1 MRFPIYIYSISVFKK
16 KTIIL
21 NTLMDR
27 NIFCIHAQ
35 LFKTVKCGSI
45 FLKLN
50 VFIYAALCKKDQMSS
65 AYKRTKSHLN
75 TAPRSS
81 TYLDTLPR
89 KPVLFGK
96 KRKKNAF

>member
-1 MRFPIYIYSISVFKK
+1 
-16 KTIIL
+16 
-21 NTLMDR
+21 MDPY
-27 NIFCIHAQ
+27 
-35 LFKTVKCGSI
+35 
-45 FLKLN
+45 LKLIF
-50 VFIYAALCKKDQMSS
+50 FIYASLCKEDQMSS

-89 KPVLFGK
+89 KPALFGK

>member
-1 MRFPIYIYSISVFKK
+1 
-16 KTIIL
+16 
-21 NTLMDR
+21 MDR

-50 VFIYAALCKKDQMSS
+50 VFIYAALCKKDEMSS

>member
-1 MRFPIYIYSISVFKK
+1 
-16 KTIIL
+16 
-21 NTLMDR
+21 MDR

-65 AYKRTKSHLN
+65 ALQTYQITFEYG
-75 TAPRSS
+75 PRSS